1 MQQLS
6 DIREACAKLRRLPES
21 QWAQVPR
28 LPLGA
33 RQPHVVPDANGP
45 TMEALVRNCISQ
57 LMVLDADRRAV
68 PSFAVGVGAFALPD
82 VLEALAKSVA
92 DGHGDAA
99 IPVLSDVVAELSSA
113 RL

>member
-21 QWAQVPR
+21 QWAQPPR
-28 LPLGA
+28 LPLGS
-33 RQPHVVPDANGP
+33 REPHVVPDANGP
-45 TMEALVRNCISQ
+45 SMETLIRDCIQQ
-57 LMVLDADRRAV
+57 LMIFDANRRTV
-68 PSFAVGVGAFALPD
+68 TPFAVGVGNFALPD

-92 DGHGDAA
+92 AGHGDAA
-99 IPVLSDVVAELSSA
+99 LPLLSEIVAELSSA